1 MARRLRLPFADA
13 AEFRKEYERN
23 IVNGGAFIRTAEEFE
38 VRELAE
44 VELELG
50 FCGDSVVLEA
60 EIVHFVG
67 AEQADSE
74 EAVGV
79 AVQFLE
85 PAPQLRDALQRFIDE
100 NVPTRADVAEPVA
113 EDPTGVA
120 EDPPGHDDVISD
132 DLEGS
137 LGDVYLE
144 ETSEP
149 AAEDSP
155 GHDDVT
161 SIDLEELPEEVHLE
175 EMSEGP
181 VFDPSEVDLPQSREE
196 EDPLAAALDRR
207 KAPRV
212 RTRVQARV
220 DAKSMSLEG
229 HTRDLSRSGA
239 LVSAD
244 ASDLPVGKAVTLEL
258 VHPVTGEELE
268 VEGSVSRHVETEGT
282 VAAVGIEFGPEA
294 SDDGVAAFVEDASQA
309 ETERQRTGIY
319 GAIQELGMA
328 ALLRMFALNARR
340 GTLTV
345 TSGVEDGTIGFEN
358 GILRHVQLGEVRGVK
373 ALSRF
378 LTWERG
384 DFEFHARLDPADG
397 EPVAVAVEEAIQEAI
412 RQREDMIRAELT
424 DMLDPAACFAID
436 GEALRGE
443 NGLSKTEEAVLDL
456 VAARFSV
463 RRILDVIPQPDAEVI
478 EALRSLLD
486 GEVIRPV

>member
-13 AEFRKEYERN
+13 AEFREEYERN

-44 VELELG
+44 VEIELG

-60 EIVHFVG
+60 EIVHFVR

-74 EAVGV
+74 AAVGV

-85 PAPQLRDALQRFIDE
+85 PAPLLRDTLQRFIGEDTSAE
-100 NVPTRADVAEPVA
+100 ADDAEPA
-113 EDPTGVA
+113 E
-120 EDPPGHDDVISD
+120 EDLLDHDDIPSF
-132 DLEGS
+132 E
-137 LGDVYLE
+137 LE
-144 ETSEP
+144 ES
-149 AAEDSP
+149 
-155 GHDDVT
+155 
-161 SIDLEELPEEVHLE
+161 PEEDHVE
-175 EMSEGP
+175 EVSEEP
-181 VFDPSEVDLPQSREE
+181 IFDPSEVDLPQSREE
-196 EDPLAAALDRR
+196 EDPFAAAPDRR
-207 KAPRV
+207 KAPRI

-220 DAKSMSLEG
+220 DANSMSLEG
-229 HTRDLSRSGA
+229 HTRDLSRTGA
-239 LVSAD
+239 LISAD
-244 ASDLPVGKAVTLEL
+244 ASGLPIGKAVTLEL

-268 VEGSVSRHVETEGT
+268 VEGAVSRHVETEGT

-294 SDDGVAAFVEDASQA
+294 SDDGVAAFVEDAGQVES
-309 ETERQRTGIY
+309 ERQRAGIY
-319 GAIQELGMA
+319 GAIGELGMA
-328 ALLRMFALNARR
+328 TLLRMFALHARR

-345 TSGVEDGTIGFEN
+345 ITGVEEGSIGFEN
-358 GILRHVQLGEVRGVK
+358 GILRHMRVGEVRGVK

-378 LTWERG
+378 LSWDRG
-384 DFEFHARLDPADG
+384 NFEFHARLDPADG

-436 GEALRGE
+436 AEALRGE
-443 NGLSKTEEAVLDL
+443 KGLNKTEEAVLDL

-486 GEVIRPV
+486 GAIIRPV

>member
-13 AEFRKEYERN
+13 AEFREEYERN

-60 EIVHFVG
+60 EIVHSVRAG
-67 AEQADSE
+67 QAGSE
-74 EAVGV
+74 AAVGV

-85 PAPQLRDALQRFIDE
+85 PAPLLRETLQRFIGGNSSAE
-100 NVPTRADVAEPVA
+100 TDVAELA
-113 EDPTGVA
+113 EGDP
-120 EDPPGHDDVISD
+120 
-132 DLEGS
+132 
-137 LGDVYLE
+137 
-144 ETSEP
+144 
-149 AAEDSP
+149 P

-161 SIDLEELPEEVHLE
+161 SIEFEELPEEGHLE
-175 EMSEGP
+175 EVGEAP
-181 VFDPSEVDLPQSREE
+181 VFDPSEVDLPQIREE

-220 DAKSMSLEG
+220 GAKSMSLEG
-229 HTRDLSRSGA
+229 HTRDLSRTGA
-239 LVSAD
+239 LISAD
-244 ASDLPVGKAVTLEL
+244 ASDLPIGKAVKLEL
-258 VHPVTGEELE
+258 VHPVTGEEFE
-268 VEGSVSRHVETEGT
+268 VEGAVSRHVETEGT
-282 VAAVGIEFGPEA
+282 VAAVGIEFGPET
-294 SDDGVAAFVEDASQA
+294 SDEGVAAFVEDASQA
-309 ETERQRTGIY
+309 ETERQRSGIY
-319 GAIQELGMA
+319 GAIGELGMA

-345 TSGVEDGTIGFEN
+345 SSGVEDGSIGFEN
-358 GILRHVQLGEVRGVK
+358 GILRQVQLGEVRGVK

-378 LTWERG
+378 LSWDQG
-384 DFEFHARLDPADG
+384 NFEFHARLDSTDA
-397 EPVAVAVEEAIQEAI
+397 EPLSVAVEEAIQEAI

-436 GEALRGE
+436 GERLRGE

-478 EALRSLLD
+478 EALKSLLD
-486 GEVIRPV
+486 GEIIRPV

>member
-13 AEFRKEYERN
+13 AEFREEYERN

-38 VRELAE
+38 VRELVE

-60 EIVHFVG
+60 EIVHFVR

-74 EAVGV
+74 AAVGV

-85 PAPQLRDALQRFIDE
+85 PAPLLRDTLQRFIDE
-100 NVPTRADVAEPVA
+100 NSSAETDVAELA
-113 EDPTGVA
+113 D
-120 EDPPGHDDVISD
+120 EDPPGHDDV
-132 DLEGS
+132 
-137 LGDVYLE
+137 
-144 ETSEP
+144 
-149 AAEDSP
+149 
-155 GHDDVT
+155 T
-161 SIDLEELPEEVHLE
+161 SIELEELPEELSEEGHLE
-175 EMSEGP
+175 EVSEAP

-229 HTRDLSRSGA
+229 HTRDLSRTGA
-239 LVSAD
+239 LISAD
-244 ASDLPVGKAVTLEL
+244 ASDLPIGKAVKLEL

-268 VEGSVSRHVETEGT
+268 VEGAVSRHVETEGT
-282 VAAVGIEFGPEA
+282 VAAVGIEFGPET
-294 SDDGVAAFVEDASQA
+294 SDEGVAAFVEDASQA
-309 ETERQRTGIY
+309 ETERQRAGIY
-319 GAIQELGMA
+319 GAIEELGMA

-340 GTLTV
+340 GTLTFI
-345 TSGVEDGTIGFEN
+345 SGVEDGSIGFEN

-378 LTWERG
+378 LSWDQG
-384 DFEFHARLDPADG
+384 NFEFHARLDPTDA
-397 EPVAVAVEEAIQEAI
+397 EPLAVAVEEAIQEAI
-412 RQREDMIRAELT
+412 RQREEMIRAELT

-478 EALRSLLD
+478 EALKTLLD
-486 GEVIRPV
+486 GEIIRPV

>member
-1 MARRLRLPFADA
+1 M
-13 AEFRKEYERN
+13 
-23 IVNGGAFIRTAEEFE
+23 
-38 VRELAE
+38 
-44 VELELG
+44 
-50 FCGDSVVLEA
+50 
-60 EIVHFVG
+60 
-67 AEQADSE
+67 
-74 EAVGV
+74 
-79 AVQFLE
+79 
-85 PAPQLRDALQRFIDE
+85 
-100 NVPTRADVAEPVA
+100 
-113 EDPTGVA
+113 
-120 EDPPGHDDVISD
+120 
-132 DLEGS
+132 DLE
-137 LGDVYLE
+137 D
-144 ETSEP
+144 
-149 AAEDSP
+149 
-155 GHDDVT
+155 
-161 SIDLEELPEEVHLE
+161 LPEPRYEGE
-175 EMSEGP
+175 ASEAAF
-181 VFDPSEVDLPQSREE
+181 FDPSEVDLPQSREE

-345 TSGVEDGTIGFEN
+345 TSGVEDGAIGFEN

-443 NGLSKTEEAVLDL
+443 NGLNKTEEAVLDL